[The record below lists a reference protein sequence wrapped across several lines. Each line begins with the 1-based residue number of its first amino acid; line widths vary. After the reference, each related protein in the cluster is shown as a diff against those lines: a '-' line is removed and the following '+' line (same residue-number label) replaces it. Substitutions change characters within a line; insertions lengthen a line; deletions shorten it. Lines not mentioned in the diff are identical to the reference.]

1 MLLRLAAAAAALVL
15 LAFALQ
21 QEPPAPFPAKWWKGN
36 LHTHALWSD
45 GDDFPDMVATWYRD
59 HGYQF
64 LALSEHNLLGQSE
77 RWMPSRTINRRAGV
91 DAVARY
97 RKRFGSSWVQSR
109 GLAADGSEASPLCAV
124 PQKRSASKPSTKSVP
139 SSTSPSAS
147 SWSLRSNSPAPP
159 ATAARFT

>member
-1 MLLRLAAAAAALVL
+1 MLLRLTAAAAALVL

-21 QEPPAPFPAKWWKGN
+21 QEPPARWWKGN
-36 LHTHALWSD
+36 LHTQTLWSD

-77 RWMPSRTINRRAGV
+77 RWMPSRAINRRAGV

-97 RKRFGSSWVQSR
+97 RQRFGPSWVQSR
-109 GLAADGSEASPLCAV
+109 CLAADGSEAHRPGRSESVVRGSSKSDSPTNIHQL
-124 PQKRSASKPSTKSVP
+124 SARDVCWRYCENAILK
-139 SSTSPSAS
+139 AG
-147 SWSLRSNSPAPP
+147 
-159 ATAARFT
+159 